1 MKLQILSWL
10 TGLAGFGLLVA
21 GVEQV
26 HRPSAMII
34 AGLGLLAWAWLAD
47 RAGAVQLTRKG
58 G

>member
-1 MKLQILSWL
+1 MKLQILSWF

-26 HRPSAMII
+26 HRPSALIV

-47 RAGAVQLTRKG
+47 RAGAIQQFRKRG
-58 G
+58 